1 MRFRW
6 QFLITK
12 RSVLP
17 LIRYASDEQEHHVA
31 EAYDNIAQVFDVSD
45 DERQDLLPSGQ
56 DKIFSNRVR
65 WSLFYLKKAGL
76 LESPRR
82 SYFKITEAGLSAL
95 QKQPATIDVQF
106 LKQYPEFLEFLRGK
120 PKDKGTTILGA
131 DSGVQTPDELLENA
145 YQESRRSLAQEL
157 LATVK
162 GCSPQFFEKLVVD
175 LLLKMDY
182 GGSRKDAGE
191 AVGKSGDGGI
201 DGVIKEDPLGLG
213 VLYLQAKRWEASVG
227 SPEIQKFVG
236 ALHGKKAR
244 RGVFISTSTF
254 TNEALNYAKNI
265 EDKVVLID
273 GDALAQ
279 LMIDHD
285 VGVSKVAEYDVKK
298 IDSDYFTEE

>member
-1 MRFRW
+1 MAIPDY
-6 QFLITK
+6 QEIM
-12 RSVLP
+12 LP

-82 SYFKITEAGLSAL
+82 SYFRITAAELHAL

-106 LKQYPEFLEFLRGK
+106 LKQCPEFLEFLRGK
-120 PKDKGTTILGA
+120 PKDKGTIIQGT
-131 DSGVQTPDELLENA
+131 DSGVQTPDEVLEDA

-162 GCSPQFFEKLVVD
+162 ACSPQFFEKLVVD

-201 DGVIKEDPLGLG
+201 DGIIKEDPLGLG

-254 TNEALNYAKNI
+254 TSEALNYAKNI

-285 VGVSKVAEYDVKK
+285 VGVSKVAEYAVKK
-298 IDSDYFTEE
+298 IDSDYFTED